1 MPDDR
6 FGRIAM
12 DQGFLTPER
21 LDECLKTQEAL
32 REKGEDV
39 ELGQVLLTRGYLTK
53 SQWLEVL
60 AIQKQ
65 IPFVCSYCE
74 FLFDKREL
82 DPNGLLECPK
92 CGRTLTAPRRNGSAA
107 P

>member
-12 DQGFLTPER
+12 DQGFLSQER

-39 ELGQVLLTRGYLTK
+39 ELGQVLLTRGYLTRV
-53 SQWLEVL
+53 QWLEVL

-65 IPFVCSYCE
+65 IPFVCHDCQL
-74 FLFDKREL
+74 LFDKREL
-82 DPNGLLECPK
+82 DPNGPLVCPK
-92 CGRTLTAPRRNGSAA
+92 CGRDLVAPRRNVT
-107 P
+107 